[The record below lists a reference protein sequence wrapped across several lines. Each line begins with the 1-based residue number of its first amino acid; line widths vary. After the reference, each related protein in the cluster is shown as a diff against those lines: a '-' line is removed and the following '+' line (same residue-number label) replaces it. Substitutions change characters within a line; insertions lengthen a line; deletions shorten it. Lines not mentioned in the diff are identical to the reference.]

1 MLEEQPTIDPHHHLW
16 DLGRNTYPWLQ
27 DRTLA
32 PRLEGDIRP
41 IARDYLLE
49 DYASD
54 TRNQNV
60 VKSVHIECGWDPSD
74 PVGETAWLQQPRGS
88 ARLPSRDRGPCDLG
102 CAGR

>member
-1 MLEEQPTIDPHHHLW
+1 MLDAQPIIDPHHHLW
-16 DLGRNTYPWLQ
+16 DLGRNPYPWLQ

-41 IARDYLLE
+41 IAKDYLLE

-60 VKSVHIECGWDPSD
+60 VKSVHIECGWDPFN
-74 PVGETAWLQQPRGS
+74 PVGETEWLQ
-88 ARLPSRDRGPCDLG
+88 RLADQNG
-102 CAGR
+102 